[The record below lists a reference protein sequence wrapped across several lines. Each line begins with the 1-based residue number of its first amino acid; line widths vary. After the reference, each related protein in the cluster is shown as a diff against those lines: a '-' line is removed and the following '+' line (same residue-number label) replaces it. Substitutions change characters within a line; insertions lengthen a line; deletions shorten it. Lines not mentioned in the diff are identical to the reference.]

1 VNNNNNNK
9 KGGGGGKKK
18 FQVKTGSPV
27 TEKSN
32 NNTTAVVNNRNS
44 EGTFYE
50 VTIKNLETNSV
61 LGAPL
66 KLNQV
71 ELDSFFPPDIRG
83 KLVDVRS

>member
-1 VNNNNNNK
+1 VNNNK
-9 KGGGGGKKK
+9 KGGKKK

-32 NNTTAVVNNRNS
+32 NNTAVVNNRNN
-44 EGTFYE
+44 EGIFYE
-50 VTIKNLETNSV
+50 VTIKNLDTNSV

-71 ELDSFFPPDIRG
+71 ELDSFFPPDVRE
-83 KLVDVRS
+83 KLGDLRS